1 LRFLIFLAALL
12 AGGALRAADLHPFL
26 TPAEIEKIQAALPSP
41 PVKGDKADTLDH
53 LIYQETRSLLHGP
66 RGQAAAEDDIF
77 NVDDIVPTFSTA
89 YGLRLS
95 RQQQPELFRLFDELM
110 GDKGE
115 AYGVLHAFKKNPA
128 FFRIRPI
135 AEFGDKADT
144 CVKPVD
150 MAGYAHEDLVT
161 YELPK
166 SSSYPSG
173 HSFRGMMTALVLVEV
188 RPEHAAELIG
198 RGEEFGESR
207 VICGFHWE
215 SDILAGRLVALKIA
229 DALRSHREFNAEIE
243 KIRHDK
249 AASSDAHCK
258 FARNSDPLRGGFRVQ

>member
-1 LRFLIFLAALL
+1 MRLFIFATALL
-12 AGGALRAADLHPFL
+12 AASALQAADLPAFL
-26 TPAEIEKIQAALPSP
+26 TPADIQRIQSAVPAP
-41 PVKGDKADTLDH
+41 PAKGDMADTLDH
-53 LIYQETRSLLHGP
+53 LIYQETRGVLHGA

-77 NVDDIVPTFSTA
+77 EVDEITPTFSAA

-95 RQQQPELFRLFDELM
+95 RQQQPELFRLLDELM
-110 GDKGE
+110 GASGE

-128 FFRIRPI
+128 FFRTRPI

-161 YELPK
+161 YDLPK

-173 HSFRGMMTALVLVEV
+173 HSFRGMMTALVLAEV
-188 RPEHAAELIG
+188 RPEHAAELIN

-215 SDILAGRLVALKIA
+215 SDIVAGRLVALEVA
-229 DALRSHREFNAEIE
+229 DSLRNNAAFKAEIE

-249 AASSDAHCK
+249 AAASDAK
-258 FARNSDPLRGGFRVQ
+258 

>member
-1 LRFLIFLAALL
+1 LRSLILAAALFAAASAQ
-12 AGGALRAADLHPFL
+12 AGYLSQTD
-26 TPAEIEKIQAALPSP
+26 IERIQASVPQP
-41 PVKGDKADTLDH
+41 PAKGDMADSLDH
-53 LIYQETRSLLHGP
+53 LYYQETRVLLHGP

-77 NVDDIVPTFSTA
+77 DVDEIVPTFAVA

-95 RQQQPELFRLFDELM
+95 RQQQPELFRLFDDLM

-128 FFRIRPI
+128 FFRTRPI

-144 CVKPVD
+144 CVKPTD

-161 YELPK
+161 YDLPK

-173 HSFRGMMTALVLVEV
+173 HSFRGMLTGLVLAEV
-188 RPEHAAELIG
+188 HPEHAAELVN

-215 SDILAGRLVALKIA
+215 SDIVAGRLVAMKIM
-229 DALRSHREFNAEIE
+229 DALRANPDFKAEIE
-243 KIRHDK
+243 KIKHDK
-249 AASSDAHCK
+249 AAASDAAK
-258 FARNSDPLRGGFRVQ
+258 

>member
-1 LRFLIFLAALL
+1 MRFVIFAAALAA
-12 AGGALRAADLHPFL
+12 GTALHAADLQTFL
-26 TPAEIEKIQAALPSP
+26 TPADVERVQSVVP
-41 PVKGDKADTLDH
+41 PPPAKGDQADTLDH
-53 LIYQETRSLLHGP
+53 AFYQATRPVLHSP

-77 NVDDIVPTFSTA
+77 EVDDIAATFSTA

-95 RQQQPELFRLFDELM
+95 RQQQPELFRLLDELL
-110 GDKGE
+110 GEHGE
-115 AYGVLHAFKKNPA
+115 AYQVLGSFKKNPA
-128 FFRIRPI
+128 FFRPRPI
-135 AEFGDKADT
+135 AEFGDQADS

-161 YELPK
+161 HNLAK

-173 HSFRGMMTALVLVEV
+173 HSFRGMMTALVLAEV
-188 RPEHAAELIG
+188 RPEHAAELIN

-215 SDILAGRLVALKIA
+215 SDITAGRLVALKIA
-229 DALRSHREFNAEIE
+229 DALRANPDFTAEID

-249 AASSDAHCK
+249 AAPACAH
-258 FARNSDPLRGGFRVQ
+258 

>member
-1 LRFLIFLAALL
+1 MTGDGVLRYLSLVAALL
-12 AGGALRAADLHPFL
+12 APIALQAADLHPFL
-26 TPAEIEKIQAALPSP
+26 TPADLERIQGAIPAP
-41 PVKGDKADTLDH
+41 PVKGDQADTLDH
-53 LIYQETRSLLHGP
+53 LIYQQTRFLLHGA

-77 NVDDIVPTFSTA
+77 AVDEIAPTFSAA

-95 RQQQPELFRLFDELM
+95 RQQQPELFRLLDDLM
-110 GDKGE
+110 GEHGE
-115 AYGVLHAFKKNPA
+115 AYAVLHGFKKNPA
-128 FFRIRPI
+128 FWRTRPI
-135 AEFGDKADT
+135 AEFGDQADS

-161 YELPK
+161 YDLPK

-173 HSFRGMMTALVLVEV
+173 HSFRGMLTALVLAEL
-188 RPEHAAELIG
+188 RPEHAAELIS

-215 SDILAGRLVALKIA
+215 SDVVAGRLVALKIA
-229 DALRSHREFNAEIE
+229 DALRANADFKAEID

-249 AASSDAHCK
+249 PTASDAK
-258 FARNSDPLRGGFRVQ
+258 